1 MIMRYVPTQH
11 DGTPAIESAEWQPKV
26 WFKIGNSV
34 INAMIVRASEQDSGA
49 LALVLLTMCCY
60 EHNNTSTRPQLLHP
74 IFFELVEDNI
84 ASSELSDLNS
94 CHKHSRSRLTRRGW
108 KASIT

>member
-1 MIMRYVPTQH
+1 MIMRFVTTQ
-11 DGTPAIESAEWQPKV
+11 DDSTLAIESEWRPKV
-26 WFKIGNSV
+26 RFKIGNSQ
-34 INAMIVRASEQDSGA
+34 IDAMIVRASEQDSGA

-94 CHKHSRSRLTRRGW
+94 CHKHSRSRLARRSW